1 MAESNVTGSCRPIG
15 RSTMTA
21 SDAAQL
27 ERLFKT
33 VADRHRV
40 RILNLL
46 ANSADAICVCEF
58 QPALGLSQPS
68 VSYHLGM
75 LTRAGFLQKEKRGR
89 FSYYRL
95 VPGALEE
102 LGWAVLGEG
111 PSRTGSVAVE
121 PKLKR
126 SGHGLAR

>member
-1 MAESNVTGSCRPIG
+1 MS
-15 RSTMTA
+15 A
-21 SDAAQL
+21 SDATQL

-46 ANSADAICVCEF
+46 ANSADSICVCEF

-68 VSYHLGM
+68 VSYHLGV
-75 LTRAGFLQKEKRGR
+75 LTRAGFIQKEKRGR

-95 VPGALEE
+95 VPGALED
-102 LGWAVLGEG
+102 LSWAVLG
-111 PSRTGSVAVE
+111 AE
-121 PKLKR
+121 PKTKR
-126 SGHGLAR
+126 ARRVRVAN

>member
-1 MAESNVTGSCRPIG
+1 MTQLKVVESCRPIG
-15 RSTMTA
+15 RSAMTP

-46 ANSADAICVCEF
+46 ANSDDAICVCEF

-75 LTRAGFLQKEKRGR
+75 LTRAGFLQKENRGR

-95 VPGALEE
+95 VPGALED
-102 LGWAVLGEG
+102 LGWAVLGAG
-111 PSRTGSVAVE
+111 PKSKR
-121 PKLKR
+121 KR
-126 SGHGLAR
+126 SGRGIPD

>member
-1 MAESNVTGSCRPIG
+1 MTQLKAVASCRPIG
-15 RSTMTA
+15 RSAMTP
-21 SDAAQL
+21 SDAVQL

-46 ANSADAICVCEF
+46 ANSDDAICVCEF

-95 VPGALEE
+95 VPGALED
-102 LGWAVLGEG
+102 LGWAVLGAG
-111 PSRTGSVAVE
+111 PKS
-121 PKLKR
+121 KLKR
-126 SGHGLAR
+126 SGRGIAD